1 MKQNPLITLEK
12 FGQSVWLDFI
22 RRGMISSGEIQR
34 LIEEDGLSGVTVNPT
49 ILDKAISGSHDYDR
63 SIHALALENKKAPEI
78 YESLAVEDV
87 QNAAGLFRPVYDRT
101 QGKDG
106 YVSLEV
112 SPYLAH
118 DTNGTIAEAHR
129 FWSELSRPD
138 VMIKVPATREGLAAI
153 QQLTA
158 EGINVNVTLLFGLP
172 RYRQVVEAYISG
184 LEQRARLGKPLDKVA
199 SVASFFLSRIDVL
212 LDPRLE
218 KLAQSGGDKAD
229 LAKKALGQ
237 VAIASA
243 RMSYQIYKE
252 LFGSERFQKLA
263 AQGAQRQRLLWASTG
278 TKNPAYSDV
287 MYVEALIGPETVNT
301 MPLETLEAYRDHGD
315 PAPRLEQNV
324 SEAQGILSSLSRI
337 GIDLDQATQQLEDEG
352 VDKFI
357 ASYDQLMEVLQGKIA
372 TTLKERVAKAQ

>member
-22 RRGMISSGEIQR
+22 RRGMISSGEIGR
-34 LIEEDGLSGVTVNPT
+34 LIEDDGLSGVTVNPT
-49 ILDKAISGSHDYDR
+49 ILDKAISGSHDYDQ
-63 SIHALALENKKAPEI
+63 SIRTLALDNKKAPEI

-101 QGKDG
+101 RSKDG

-118 DTNGTIAEAHR
+118 DTKGTISEAHR

-138 VMIKVPATREGLAAI
+138 VMIKVPATSEGLAAI

-184 LEQRARLGKPLDKVA
+184 LEQRLRLGKPVDKVA

-212 LDPRLE
+212 LDPQFE
-218 KLAQSGGDKAD
+218 KLAQSGGDKAE
-229 LAKKALGQ
+229 LAKKARGQ

-243 RMSYQIYKE
+243 RLAYQIYKE

-263 AQGAQRQRLLWASTG
+263 AQGAQKQRLLWASTG

-301 MPLETLEAYRDHGD
+301 MPLETIEAYRDHGD
-315 PAPRLEQNV
+315 PALRLEQNV
-324 SEAQGILSSLSRI
+324 SEAQAVLSSLSKI
-337 GIDLDQATQQLEDEG
+337 GIDLDQATQKLEDEG

-357 ASYDQLMEVLQGKIA
+357 ASYDQLMEMLQGKIA
-372 TTLKERVAKAQ
+372 TTLKEPVGKAQ

>member
-1 MKQNPLITLEK
+1 MNQNPLILLEK
-12 FGQSVWLDFI
+12 FGQSVWLDVI
-22 RRGMISSGEIQR
+22 RRAMISSGQLQG
-34 LIEEDGLSGVTVNPT
+34 LIENDGLTGVTVNPT
-49 ILDKAISGSHDYDR
+49 ILEKAISGSQDYDR
-63 SIHALALENKKAPEI
+63 SIRALALKDKEAPQI

-87 QNAAGLFRPVYDRT
+87 QNAADLFRPVYDRSG
-101 QGKDG
+101 GKDG

-118 DTNGTIAEAHR
+118 DTDGTIAEAHR
-129 FWSELSRPD
+129 FWGELTRPD

-172 RYRQVVEAYISG
+172 RYREVVEAYISG
-184 LEQRARLGKPLDKVA
+184 LEKRAWLGEPMNKVN

-212 LDPRLE
+212 LDPLFE
-218 KLAQSGGDKAD
+218 KLIQSGGDKAE
-229 LAKKALGQ
+229 LAKKAQGR

-243 RMSYQIYKE
+243 RLAYQIYKE

-263 AQGAQRQRLLWASTG
+263 AQGAQTQRLLWASTG

-287 MYVEALIGPETVNT
+287 MYVDALIGPETVNT
-301 MPLETLEAYRDHGD
+301 LPLETLNAYRDHGD
-315 PAPRLEQNV
+315 PAPRLGEDV
-324 SEAQGILSSLSRI
+324 SEAQEVLSSLSSI
-337 GIDLDQATQQLEDEG
+337 GVDLDQATQRLEDEG

-357 ASYDQLMEVLQGKIA
+357 ASYDHIIELLRGKIETA
-372 TTLKERVAKAQ
+372 LKEPLGKVK